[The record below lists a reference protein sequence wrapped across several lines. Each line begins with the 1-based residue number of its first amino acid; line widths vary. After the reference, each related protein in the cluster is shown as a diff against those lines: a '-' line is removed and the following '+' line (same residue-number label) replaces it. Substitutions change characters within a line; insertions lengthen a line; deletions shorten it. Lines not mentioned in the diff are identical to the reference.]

1 MCFLCVRLVSDCLA
15 STPFPP
21 KPSFSLCGWCVP
33 QDIPA
38 DIVLSIEYLDYAL
51 EAKPRLGTDR
61 MPASRRALHSVS
73 RLLADMP
80 AIVNPAIGRAAAVRS
95 CEELAVCIVGLRNE
109 VSLWLLAVGC
119 GRRELLLLQLLLLL
133 CCLLFSPS
141 PCCCC

>member
-1 MCFLCVRLVSDCLA
+1 MCFLCVRLVSNCLA

-109 VSLWLLAVGC
+109 VSLWLLAAAVV
-119 GRRELLLLQLLLLL
+119 
-133 CCLLFSPS
+133 S
-141 PCCCC
+141 CCCCNC